1 MNPTLAH
8 LIDRFA
14 GLEVVVIGDAMLD
27 VYLEGAA
34 GRLCREAPVPIVS
47 LNGRR
52 DAPGG
57 AANTAVNVRSLGA
70 RVSFLSVIGGDAE
83 GALLRRSLEG
93 LGVPTA
99 HLLTEPARRTRA
111 NHRVVADGQV
121 LVRFDQGSAGPAE
134 ASVEDLLLDR
144 LASLLPGC
152 DAVIVSDYGRGIL
165 TPRVIGALAR
175 HQMISRRP
183 LVVDSKDLA
192 AYRGVGVTAAKPNYD
207 EAVRLLG
214 ADRLEQARARVEQ
227 ITSHGER
234 LLDVTGARVCA
245 VTLDTE
251 GALVFERG
259 HPHYRTYARPTPH
272 SRAAGAGDTFASA
285 LALGLAAG
293 ADTPTATDLASAAAS
308 IVVGRTGTVA
318 CSARDLREYGAVG
331 AKYVPDVGRLAAWA
345 DHYRQQGRRI
355 VFTDG
360 CFDILH
366 RGHVTCLNR
375 AKALGD
381 VLVVGVNTDASI
393 RRLKGPG
400 RPISTLDDRVQ
411 ILAALS
417 CVDHIV
423 AFDEDWPEDLVRA
436 VRPDVFAKGGNHTR
450 ERLPEAALVEE
461 LGGSIKILP
470 YMADSS
476 TSGIIERIR
485 AGDTR
490 VA

>member
-1 MNPTLAH
+1 M
-8 LIDRFA
+8 
-14 GLEVVVIGDAMLD
+14 
-27 VYLEGAA
+27 
-34 GRLCREAPVPIVS
+34 
-47 LNGRR
+47 
-52 DAPGG
+52 
-57 AANTAVNVRSLGA
+57 RSLGA

-121 LVRFDQGSAGPAE
+121 LVRFDRGARVPLRRAWRISCSTVSPACYRLRRGHRLRLRAWGP
-134 ASVEDLLLDR
+134 D
-144 LASLLPGC
+144 
-152 DAVIVSDYGRGIL
+152 
-165 TPRVIGALAR
+165 PRVIGALSPAPDDLSA
-175 HQMISRRP
+175 HTHRR
-183 LVVDSKDLA
+183 LEGLA

-214 ADRLEQARARVEQ
+214 AEWLEQARARVEQ

-259 HPHYRTYARPTPH
+259 HPHYRTYARPTPR

-293 ADTPTATDLASAAAS
+293 ADTPTATDFASAAAA
-308 IVVGRTGTVA
+308 IVVGRDGTVA

-381 VLVVGVNTDASI
+381 VLIVGVDTDASI
-393 RRLKGPG
+393 RHLKDQAAPSARSTTVSRSWRRSSASTTSLPSTRIAGEG
-400 RPISTLDDRVQ
+400 LRPR
-411 ILAALS
+411 
-417 CVDHIV
+417 
-423 AFDEDWPEDLVRA
+423 
-436 VRPDVFAKGGNHTR
+436 RP
-450 ERLPEAALVEE
+450 P
-461 LGGSIKILP
+461 
-470 YMADSS
+470 
-476 TSGIIERIR
+476 
-485 AGDTR
+485 
-490 VA
+490 